1 MKELNEPKE
10 ELLTDTEK
18 SIVDMYANFFEK
30 IYEPVKPEEEEKD
43 ELYI

>member
-18 SIVDMYANFFEK
+18 SIVDMYDNFFK
-30 IYEPVKPEEEEKD
+30 VINKKSDDDDKD
-43 ELYI
+43 EEFI